1 MGLLSNF
8 VRSIKGDPAKL
19 GWLPPYLSLLCLLG
33 GVVWTLLLP
42 LQQYSRRTYI
52 SENALLPGQVHT
64 YFAGSDQNIFRAYRH
79 EVARVIVPPWTH
91 DENGTRI
98 DLPVQATDEER
109 GDKFVQL
116 FRNAGLKVG
125 RQAYHYWSSGN
136 EYEGENIYGVL
147 HAPRGDGTEAI
158 VLLAPVRNIKDEV
171 NLHGVTLLFSLAKY
185 MKRWSLWSK
194 DIIFVVTPDIAT
206 GPQAWVDAYHSQHDA
221 RFVEGLPLKSGA
233 LQGAVCLD
241 YSMHGRFGHLFIS
254 YDGINGQLPNL
265 DLINTAV
272 SISSGQIGIDTRIQ
286 DQPSSS
292 SHDRPHAWSQ
302 RVLTMARGMAN
313 QALGHATGAHS
324 VFMPYHI
331 DAITLTAV
339 GNGWHDEMAF
349 GRTVES
355 ICRSLNNLLEKL
367 HQSFFFYLL
376 METNRFVSIGSYL
389 PSAMAIAAGY
399 TVIAIYLWIISGY
412 RIPSK
417 QQETSPPEA
426 DVDVKIQSSVSKCE
440 DKQSTGSP
448 AGQYVAI
455 DRSLT
460 LPIAL
465 LTSLHLVSVFPI
477 FVLTRLHHSVIA
489 ESVGFAAVWSLV
501 FPIGLASFL
510 TDLGQVN
517 PRIAMLTKAS
527 ADQFVVIKSLSLL
540 LLGLFLTVLATL
552 NFSLSMFL
560 GLACAPLAFVS
571 RTPGKPVLAALQYL
585 ALALFSPAAVSLGLL
600 AYAQISLGS
609 ARLSEWFTL
618 LAFGWNVWGS
628 WGVLVG
634 VFCIWWPAWTAQ
646 ALLVASSWFGQ
657 EQKSWLNN
665 ADNKAELDRLVAQK
679 RKAKEEELRRLNG
692 PKAHEETL

>member
-8 VRSIKGDPAKL
+8 AQSLKGDPAKL
-19 GWLPPYLSLLCLLG
+19 RWLPPYLSLLCILG

-52 SENALLPGQVHT
+52 SENALLPGQVNT

-79 EVARVIVPPWTH
+79 EVARVIVAPWTH

-109 GDKFVQL
+109 GDKFVEL

-194 DIIFVVTPDIAT
+194 DIIFVVTPDTAT
-206 GPQAWVDAYHSQHDA
+206 GPQAWVDAYHSQHDP
-221 RFVEGLPLKSGA
+221 RSVEGLPLKSGA

-241 YSMHGRFGHLFIS
+241 YSMHGRFEHLLIS

-272 SISSGQIGIDTRIQ
+272 SIASGHMGIDTRIQ

-292 SHDRPHAWSQ
+292 SHDRPHAWSE
-302 RVLTMARGMAN
+302 RVLTMARGMAS

-339 GNGWHDEMAF
+339 GNGWQDEMAF
-349 GRTVES
+349 GRAVES
-355 ICRSLNNLLEKL
+355 ISRSLNNLLEKL

-389 PSAMAIAAGY
+389 PSAMVIAAAY
-399 TVIAIYLWIISGY
+399 TVMAIYLWVMSGY
-412 RIPSK
+412 RLVSK
-417 QQETSPPEA
+417 QEEISPAEASGTSTGPQKA
-426 DVDVKIQSSVSKCE
+426 DGEVKAQSSVNNSQ
-440 DKQSTGSP
+440 DKQSTGLP
-448 AGQYVAI
+448 AERYVAI

-460 LPIAL
+460 FPIAL
-465 LTSLHLVSVFPI
+465 LTSLHLVSVFLI
-477 FVLTRLHHSVIA
+477 FVLTRLHHSVLA
-489 ESVGFAAVWSLV
+489 EVVGFAAVWSLI
-501 FPIGLASFL
+501 FPVGLASFL
-510 TDLGQVN
+510 TDLETAN
-517 PRIAMLTKAS
+517 NTRMAIFTKAS
-527 ADQFVVIKSLSLL
+527 AEQFVS
-540 LLGLFLTVLATL
+540 
-552 NFSLSMFL
+552 
-560 GLACAPLAFVS
+560 
-571 RTPGKPVLAALQYL
+571 
-585 ALALFSPAAVSLGLL
+585 
-600 AYAQISLGS
+600 
-609 ARLSEWFTL
+609 
-618 LAFGWNVWGS
+618 
-628 WGVLVG
+628 
-634 VFCIWWPAWTAQ
+634 
-646 ALLVASSWFGQ
+646 
-657 EQKSWLNN
+657 
-665 ADNKAELDRLVAQK
+665 
-679 RKAKEEELRRLNG
+679 
-692 PKAHEETL
+692 